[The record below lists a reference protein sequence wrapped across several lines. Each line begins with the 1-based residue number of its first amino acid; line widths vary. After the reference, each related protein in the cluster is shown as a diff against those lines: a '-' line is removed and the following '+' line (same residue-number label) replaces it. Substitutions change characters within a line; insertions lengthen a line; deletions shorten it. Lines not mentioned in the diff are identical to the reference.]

1 MTRIKK
7 YVAAAAVTATVL
19 SVPTGAYALA
29 SGGTSSASSSSAPS
43 VSVPSGTS
51 AASGTE
57 TTSGTSAVSG
67 AGVRAAA
74 QASSSIRVVAPGERV
89 KAAPGVRL
97 WLTREG
103 KYWSTPD
110 MDEQFRSVVDGNLD
124 LSTPGVSRQSE
135 SAGNLY
141 FHSGV
146 YYGSRAAARVE
157 LTTLTGRTV
166 RASMV
171 ELPGKPGWGAWYT
184 TTELPPVTTA
194 VLGPEGA
201 GTGRD
206 AGGPVDFIRSVT
218 LYDSAG
224 RVLASLPS

>member
-7 YVAAAAVTATVL
+7 YVAAATVTAAVL
-19 SVPTGAYALA
+19 AVPTGAYALT
-29 SGGTSSASSSSAPS
+29 SGGTSSTPSA
-43 VSVPSGTS
+43 SVPSVKSPGAP
-51 AASGTE
+51 AASGAGAR
-57 TTSGTSAVSG
+57 TTDRT
-67 AGVRAAA
+67 
-74 QASSSIRVVAPGERV
+74 SSIRVVAPGERV
-89 KAAPGVRL
+89 KAGPGIRV

-135 SAGNLY
+135 SVGDRY

-157 LTTLTGRTV
+157 LTTATGRTV

-171 ELPGKPGWGAWYT
+171 ELAGKPGWGAWYA
-184 TTELPPVTTA
+184 TTELPSPA
-194 VLGPEGA
+194 EVLGPEGA
-201 GTGRD
+201 GTG
-206 AGGPVDFIRSVT
+206 AGAGTDTGRPADFIRSVT
-218 LYDSAG
+218 LYDTAG
-224 RVLASLPS
+224 RVLATLESPGN

>member
-19 SVPTGAYALA
+19 SVPTGAYALT
-29 SGGTSSASSSSAPS
+29 SGGTSSASSPSAPS

-51 AASGTE
+51 AASGT
-57 TTSGTSAVSG
+57 SAG
-67 AGVRAAA
+67 ADARAAA
-74 QASSSIRVVAPGERV
+74 QTSSSIRVVAPGERV

-110 MDEQFRSVVDGNLD
+110 FDEQFRSVVDGNLD

-135 SAGNLY
+135 PAGNLY

-157 LTTLTGRTV
+157 VTTLTGRTV

-184 TTELPPVTTA
+184 TTELPPVTTT

-201 GTGRD
+201 GTGKD

-224 RVLASLPS
+224 RILASLAG

>member
-19 SVPTGAYALA
+19 SVPTGAYALT
-29 SGGTSSASSSSAPS
+29 SGGTSSASSPSASS
-43 VSVPSGTS
+43 VSVPSRTS
-51 AASGTE
+51 AA
-57 TTSGTSAVSG
+57 SGTSAVSG

-157 LTTLTGRTV
+157 VTTRTGRTV

-184 TTELPPVTTA
+184 TTELPPVTAT

-206 AGGPVDFIRSVT
+206 AGGPLDFIRGVT

-224 RVLASLPS
+224 RVLASLAG